1 MANQRT
7 IELKEQEVNKI
18 AEKMSNAKSVV
29 VAEYHGLTVEKTETL
44 RRQLREEG
52 CEMLV
57 IKNNISRRA
66 ADNAGYSG
74 LTSDL
79 TGPNG
84 VIFAF
89 EESVAAAKIL
99 HKFAK
104 KNPKLKIKSGIVDG
118 DFYEP
123 AQIKEIASLPSK
135 DILLT
140 MLATQLYGPLRELSM
155 GLFLLTAEESEESEE
170 SEKTE
175 ESK

>member
-1 MANQRT
+1 MANKSI

-66 ADNAGYSG
+66 ADSAGYSG
-74 LTSDL
+74 IASDFK
-79 TGPNG
+79 GPNG
-84 VIFAF
+84 VVFAF
-89 EESVAAAKIL
+89 EDSVAAARIL

-118 DFYEP
+118 EFYEQ
-123 AQIKEIASLPSK
+123 AQIKEIASLPNK
-135 DILLT
+135 DTLLT
-140 MLATQLYGPLRELSM
+140 MLATQLYGPLRDLSM
-155 GLFLLTAEESEESEE
+155 GLFLLTEED
-170 SEKTE
+170 SEKSEQTE
-175 ESK
+175 ESN